1 MIALKRSKS
10 QANLNGTNFARAFS
24 VDLSPA
30 TSLKPRVALLI
41 DGDNFPRSEL
51 SQAETKAARLG
62 EVTIRRVFGDMTLHK
77 DWAQETAFVAM
88 HCVTS
93 AGKNRA
99 DMALVIAA
107 MDFLHRGLA
116 STFVIVSDDRDFDP
130 LVSHMREQGCRV
142 ERIGKSVPASTA
154 MTRRQAKPRPPKDAD
169 EILGKVRSLIAGSGA
184 AGYPIQSLG
193 VALHQQ
199 GIDIADTVQKSLRAW
214 LASYPEEFDCDPRG
228 PKARVRLK
236 T

>member
-1 MIALKRSKS
+1 M
-10 QANLNGTNFARAFS
+10 
-24 VDLSPA
+24 DLSPA
-30 TSLKPRVALLI
+30 SRSKPRVALLI
-41 DGDNFPRSEL
+41 DGDNFPRAGL
-51 SQAETKAARLG
+51 SQVENKAARLG
-62 EVTIRRVFGDMTLHK
+62 EVTIRRVFGDMALHK
-77 DWAQETAFVAM
+77 DWAQETAYTAT
-88 HCVTS
+88 HCATS

-116 STFVIVSDDRDFDP
+116 QSFVIVSDDRDFDP

-142 ERIGKSVPASTA
+142 ERIGKPTPQATGMAKPAARPRPASEV
-154 MTRRQAKPRPPKDAD
+154 D
-169 EILGKVRSLIAGSGA
+169 ETVDKVRAMIAGAGA

-199 GIDIADTVQKSLRAW
+199 GISLADRPLKSWRAW
-214 LASYPEEFDCDPRG
+214 LTSYPGEFECDPRG
-228 PKARVRLK
+228 PAARVRLK